1 MGPSA
6 LQGDSVLM
14 SEPRPLMRVRQI
26 PVAATLIPVSS
37 SWLLTD
43 ETRPANKRGGRR
55 RNDGWQRR

>member
-1 MGPSA
+1 M
-6 LQGDSVLM
+6 
-14 SEPRPLMRVRQI
+14 EPRPLMRVQQTEVPRSLL
-26 PVAATLIPVSS
+26 VEVRS